1 MTALSMRKNVE
12 QCSLNRQVLWIVIT
26 GFYSDTCQTDR
37 THMWGKAIEVAQ
49 RAGQCYLYG
58 ANDFI
63 VMIRLPLLHGNNIE
77 ISLLSLVFLPL
88 IVLSILTQL
97 CTLYHYEYAFSS

>member
-1 MTALSMRKNVE
+1 MR
-12 QCSLNRQVLWIVIT
+12 
-26 GFYSDTCQTDR
+26 
-37 THMWGKAIEVAQ
+37 GKVIEVAQ

-63 VMIRLPLLHGNNIE
+63 VMIRLRLLHGNNIE

-88 IVLSILTQL
+88 IVLSILTHV